1 MGSRPERLACDV
13 FVSHRG
19 TLKRGLISHVVHRL
33 RRANLDV
40 FVDYEM
46 SKGMETWALIL
57 AKLRGAHRVLL
68 VLSPG
73 FEVSPWCLEEARLAA
88 ERCEAVLPVFFD
100 RKPGEV
106 EAALLQR
113 AWQKLRHE
121 RPSAPTDTPELW
133 QGALQ
138 DISDVSGWEHRSG
151 KECVSRCL
159 APALP
164 AKPQQPLILI
174 SVIART

>member
-1 MGSRPERLACDV
+1 M

-19 TLKRGLISHVVHRL
+19 TLKRGLISHIVKRL

-46 SKGMETWALIL
+46 SKGVESWALIL

-73 FEVSPWCLEEARLAA
+73 FEESPWCLEEARVAA

-100 RKPGEV
+100 RKPGDV
-106 EAALLQR
+106 DAAQLQR

-121 RPSAPTDTPELW
+121 RPSAPANTPELW
-133 QGALQ
+133 QGALR
-138 DISDVSGWEHRSG
+138 DIAGVSGWEHRIG
-151 KECVSRCL
+151 TQCVTLLVCKATALHQAYFRC
-159 APALP
+159 
-164 AKPQQPLILI
+164 
-174 SVIART
+174 